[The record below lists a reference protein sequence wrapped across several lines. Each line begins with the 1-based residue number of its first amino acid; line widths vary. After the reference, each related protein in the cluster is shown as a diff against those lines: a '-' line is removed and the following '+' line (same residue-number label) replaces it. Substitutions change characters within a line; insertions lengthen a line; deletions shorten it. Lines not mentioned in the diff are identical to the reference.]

1 MIKLALL
8 LFGAGFARRN
18 TRLLILAGV
27 AWALVGL
34 AVAIDATDGVRFFP
48 MTLFGAL
55 LLVESLVTLAVAGS
69 GLGAQKAVLA
79 FKGGMFLL
87 VALLILT
94 GGTISNLL
102 LAILLG
108 LAYFLLGLF
117 QIVSAW
123 VLRYD
128 RWRQSVWLGCAQVL
142 FGLFL
147 LQPYPTYY
155 AGTISYFIGVTML
168 MAGLNIL
175 RVALRTRKLDE
186 HDSMFDLLVPEELR
200 AAVPADSAAA
210 PPAAEHGPLTVHVW
224 TPEGSAKDKTVRRP
238 VFNRYI
244 AAVDVQGVISTGHAA
259 MEASPETYISLYPA
273 VDIDRSPAEFFN
285 LLKAVKENDVPGKF
299 QPDYATESKAWCPS
313 NWQVRFDR
321 YDPRKLQAF
330 WQHYQRQEIYNLTR
344 RNCSSSVSYALE
356 SALDG
361 VLDTRSR
368 SWRQVLR
375 TLLMPE
381 LWIAAQVRQRAQ
393 VMAWTPGLTLDYSRA
408 LRAVVHPVQRSWF
421 SRFVAAVTRRGAR
434 ETSECPADSR
444 TP

>member
-8 LFGAGFARRN
+8 LFGAGFVRRN
-18 TRLLILAGV
+18 THLLILVGIV
-27 AWALVGL
+27 WAILGL
-34 AVAIDATDGVRFFP
+34 AIAIDAVDGARLFP
-48 MTLFGAL
+48 LTLFGVL
-55 LLVESLVTLAVAGS
+55 LLVESLVTLTVAGS
-69 GLGAQKAVLA
+69 GIGAQKAVLA

-87 VALLILT
+87 VALLILA
-94 GGTISNLL
+94 GGSISNLL
-102 LAILLG
+102 LAIILG
-108 LAYFLLGLF
+108 LAYFVLGVF
-117 QIVSAW
+117 QIASAW

-128 RWRQSVWLGCAQVL
+128 RWRLSVWGGCAQVV

-147 LQPYPTYY
+147 FQPYPTHY
-155 AGTISYFIGVTML
+155 AGTVSYFIGVTML
-168 MAGLNIL
+168 VAGLGTL
-175 RVALRTRKLDE
+175 RVAVRTRKLSK
-186 HDSMFDLLVPEELR
+186 HDSMFDLLAPEELR
-200 AAVPADSAAA
+200 GTVPTEPESEPEPEPGPAQ
-210 PPAAEHGPLTVHVW
+210 PPAQPGPLTVHVW
-224 TPEGSAKDKTVRRP
+224 TPEGSAKNKTVRRP

-244 AAVDVQGVISTGHAA
+244 AAVDVRGVISTGHAA
-259 MEASPETYISLYPA
+259 MEVPPSTYISLYPA
-273 VDIDRSPAEFFN
+273 VDIDRSPSEFFN

-313 NWQVRFDR
+313 NWQIRFDR

-330 WQHYQRQEIYNLTR
+330 WQRYHRQEIYNLTR

-361 VLDTRSR
+361 VLDARSR

-408 LRAVVHPVQRSWF
+408 LRAVVHPVQQSWF
-421 SRFVAAVTRRGAR
+421 SRFVAAATRRTAR
-434 ETSECPADSR
+434 ES
-444 TP
+444 